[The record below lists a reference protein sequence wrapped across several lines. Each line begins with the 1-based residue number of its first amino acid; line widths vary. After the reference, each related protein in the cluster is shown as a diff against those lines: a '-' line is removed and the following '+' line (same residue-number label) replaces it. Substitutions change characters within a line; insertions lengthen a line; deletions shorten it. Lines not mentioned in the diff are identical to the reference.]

1 MTDSPWDMMSNS
13 ERVPPQSGSGDND
26 LTQAVQNAVPIE
38 TYDESLLVNSLERTN
53 VTGQSSRLIHQAI
66 PMPSTEED
74 ESAGS
79 SVVGGDDDPKTVEE
93 TLFDLH
99 HAINQDQPMSKG
111 KKKDTEATTQ
121 ADVFAANAGS
131 LFRRAGGMMKSRR
144 NVADIETGRADTSN
158 KSQSHLGSVAL
169 SAQHHAKKHLKE
181 NLESSGGYQEMKK
194 LIATNQN
201 QMRSYTRNVILF
213 IILPATAAAFL

>member
-1 MTDSPWDMMSNS
+1 MTDSPWDTMSNS

-79 SVVGGDDDPKTVEE
+79 SVGDGDDS
-93 TLFDLH
+93 
-99 HAINQDQPMSKG
+99 NG
-111 KKKDTEATTQ
+111 K
-121 ADVFAANAGS
+121 
-131 LFRRAGGMMKSRR
+131 
-144 NVADIETGRADTSN
+144 
-158 KSQSHLGSVAL
+158 
-169 SAQHHAKKHLKE
+169 
-181 NLESSGGYQEMKK
+181 
-194 LIATNQN
+194 
-201 QMRSYTRNVILF
+201 
-213 IILPATAAAFL
+213 